1 VTDPRRYIAARLFAT
16 LLVATMSV
24 PAEAQ
29 RSGYMPEIFEGVDMI
44 EHLGDFIPLE
54 LSFRNEDGE
63 AVPLSTYFDGRT
75 PVVINMIYH
84 NCPMLCN
91 IMLNGFTESLREMA
105 WVPGN
110 EFRVLTVSFASDET
124 PELAARQKESYLR
137 TLDKP
142 GAERGWH
149 FLTGT
154 EENIQALAASIGF
167 QYKWVEEAQE
177 YAHPAVLTFAGGDGK
192 ITRYLYGLTYSE
204 RNMRNALIE
213 ASEGRVGTTL
223 DRVLLFCLIYDSSKQ
238 MYVIHP
244 MNVMKLGGL
253 LTLLILGSLLFLF
266 WRREGSNLRHTAP
279 SAA

>member
-1 VTDPRRYIAARLFAT
+1 
-16 LLVATMSV
+16 
-24 PAEAQ
+24 
-29 RSGYMPEIFEGVDMI
+29 MPEVFDGVDMI
-44 EHLGDFIPLE
+44 ERLGGFIPLD
-54 LSFRNEDGE
+54 LTFNNEDGE
-63 AVPLSTYFDGRT
+63 EVALSTYFDGRT

-91 IMLNGFTESLREMA
+91 IMLNGLTESLRDMA

-142 GAERGWH
+142 GAENGWH

-167 QYKWVEEAQE
+167 EYKWVEEAQE

-213 ASEGRVGTTL
+213 ASEGRVGTTF

-238 MYVIHP
+238 SYVIHP
-244 MNVMKLGGL
+244 MNVMKLGGF
-253 LTLLILGSLLFLF
+253 LTLLILGSLLFIF